1 MSSLQSATMIVMGEI
16 SLILVVVMCYL
27 VYRYLQSNR
36 NTTSAIHKLVKK
48 IRDRKD
54 DRAGVLRDFLMHTCH
69 YSEEQAN
76 STAAELIKKEH
87 QFYNGLMQTYLHRNH
102 DSLIYLDI
110 RTEEIIDAYRNLI
123 TGSEKTIINDSR
135 QELEIKVTQL
145 TNTINELSGENK
157 TLSGEITRLQHE
169 MEIAVN
175 EYSLAYRDGRD
186 HDVNSPDPTVE
197 IGPTTAPVVDNDI
210 SAATD
215 KDAPDITDAPGR
227 VSGIDDN
234 ANGMNEVIDK
244 DLEAL
249 AAELDNDTIDD
260 DINPG
265 IPLDGLDDDIIDD
278 SGETHHNVGRA

>member
-1 MSSLQSATMIVMGEI
+1 MSSLQSATMIIMGEI

-54 DRAGVLRDFLMHTCH
+54 DRAGMLRDFLMHTCH
-69 YSEEQAN
+69 YSEEHAN

-87 QFYNGLMQTYLHRNH
+87 LFYNGLMQTYLHRNH
-102 DSLIYLDI
+102 DSLINLDT

-123 TGSEKTIINDSR
+123 TGSDKTIINDSR
-135 QELEIKVTQL
+135 QELETRVTQL
-145 TNTINELSGENK
+145 TNTVNELTGENK
-157 TLSGEITRLQHE
+157 TLSGEIARLQHE

-175 EYSLAYRDGRD
+175 EYSLAYRHGRD
-186 HDVNSPDPTVE
+186 HGVNSPDPVVE
-197 IGPTTAPVVDNDI
+197 IGPATAPVVNNDI
-210 SAATD
+210 SVATDMDVPDNTEVPDSVSGTDDNGMNEATD
-215 KDAPDITDAPGR
+215 KD
-227 VSGIDDN
+227 
-234 ANGMNEVIDK
+234 
-244 DLEAL
+244 LESL

-260 DINPG
+260 EINPG

-278 SGETHHNVGRA
+278 SGETHRNIGRA